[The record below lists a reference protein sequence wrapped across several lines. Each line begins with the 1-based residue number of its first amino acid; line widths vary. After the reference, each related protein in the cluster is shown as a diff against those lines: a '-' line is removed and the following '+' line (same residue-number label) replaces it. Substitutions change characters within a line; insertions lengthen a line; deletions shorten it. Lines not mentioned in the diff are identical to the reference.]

1 MPELADYTDDLIGWW
16 AERASLPMYDDGV
29 IYYKAPKSH
38 YRKVFKKLERK
49 TGLNFKRVKKIDNAE
64 MICEIENIDD
74 GANGYA
80 YFNTKFKNKWYLT
93 VDGKSRYYRKTMAH
107 EIGHAL
113 GLDHPDHSRTDTI
126 MSYGSD
132 RWKRENEFFRDVDI
146 AAISQIFPVNDLT

>member
-1 MPELADYTDDLIGWW
+1 MREFTDNLIAWW
-16 AERASLPMYDDGV
+16 AEDSSLPMYDDGI

-49 TGLNFKRVKKIDNAE
+49 TGLNFERVKRIDDAE
-64 MICEIENIDD
+64 IVCEIEYIDD
-74 GANGYA
+74 DINGYG
-80 YFNTKFKNKWYLT
+80 YFNTKFKDKWHLT
-93 VDGKSRYYRKTMAH
+93 VDGRGQYYRKTMAH

-132 RWKRENEFFRDVDI
+132 RYNRKNVFFRDVDI
-146 AAISQIFPVNDLT
+146 AAISQIFPINDLT